1 MYLFIYVC
9 ISVGLHYSCL
19 LDEQIDMIQMAE
31 DKPVC
36 YSIRGFHELNSRFQ
50 YSASNKS
57 PCPVSSWYPTTI
69 FDPVFLLVKHSQY
82 VSQVHIKFYDNILGA
97 RLIGL
102 CHYI

>member
-1 MYLFIYVC
+1 MYFFIYVC

-19 LDEQIDMIQMAE
+19 LGEQVDMIQMSE

-36 YSIRGFHELNSRFQ
+36 YSICGFHELNSSFQ

-69 FDPVFLLVKHSQY
+69 LDPVFSLVKQSQY
-82 VSQVHIKFYDNILGA
+82 VSQVYIKL
-97 RLIGL
+97 
-102 CHYI
+102 